1 MQEIVQQVA
10 QRTGISEEMARK
22 AVDVVMDE
30 LQKRLPAPL
39 ASQLKEYASG
49 DAAGGSG
56 LGDAA
61 KKAGGMFG
69 K

>member
-1 MQEIVQQVA
+1 MEEIVQQVA
-10 QRTGISEEMARK
+10 QRTGISEDMARK

-39 ASQLKEYASG
+39 ASRLKEYASG
-49 DAAGGSG
+49 KGTEGPDLS
-56 LGDAA
+56 DAA
-61 KKAGGMFG
+61 KMAGGMFG